1 MIVNLT
7 KKEMRTIDHCLQS
20 KLIDVKGLTAI
31 GACNHAAVEQ
41 MESLIQKLEIEAK
54 DDCGYGIVVDFI
66 QWDTAGDQEALKSL
80 PKEVGLPYEFLHIH
94 DQELTE
100 DVIDD
105 ISEYLASEYGYC
117 PKSFLIEVKAT
128 VTIHSAK

>member
-1 MIVNLT
+1 MIINLT
-7 KKEMRTIDHCLQS
+7 EKEIKTIDYCLQS
-20 KLIDVKGLTAI
+20 KLIDVKGLAAI
-31 GACNHAAVEQ
+31 GACDRAVVEQ
-41 MESLIQKLEIEAK
+41 MEGLIRKLETEAK

-66 QWDTAGDQEALKSL
+66 KSLKFL
-80 PKEVGLPYEFLHIH
+80 PKEIGLPYEFLHIH

-100 DVIDD
+100 DVIDN

-128 VTIHSAK
+128 VTIHESAR